1 MVLNIKLL
9 VKCLIK
15 LIRIIY
21 TLKKKKFKKQG
32 LTKNKKGQKIISRKV
47 ISSCQKK
54 SHFKIYLILNK
65 IL

>member
-47 ISSCQKK
+47 ISK
-54 SHFKIYLILNK
+54 YL
-65 IL
+65 